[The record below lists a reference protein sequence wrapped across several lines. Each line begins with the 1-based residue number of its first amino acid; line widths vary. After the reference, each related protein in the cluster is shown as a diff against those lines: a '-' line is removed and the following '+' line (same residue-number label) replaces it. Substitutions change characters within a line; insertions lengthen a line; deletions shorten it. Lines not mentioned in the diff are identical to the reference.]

1 MTMSFERRDVDGFF
15 IGGAMRPAS
24 STERVDVVHPAN
36 EEIVGSVPKS
46 TADDMAAATAAAR
59 QAFDE
64 GPWPHTDPAE
74 RAEMLSAIAD
84 GLEKRIDELA
94 WLSTAQNGMPITLAR
109 QSQGLELLRFYADA
123 AKDVPWEERRQGL
136 SGSGLVR
143 RTPVGVAG
151 LIVPWNAP
159 SLLMNK
165 LPAALMA
172 GCTTVVKPS
181 PETPLDTYV
190 LAEVLQDIG
199 LPPGVVNI
207 VAGDAAVGQH
217 LVDDPAVDKI
227 SFTGSTEAGRNIM
240 SRLANRIGR
249 VSLEL
254 GGKSASILL
263 DDAPLEAALPVTM
276 AGACLNNGQAC
287 IALSRV
293 LAPRSRYDEV
303 VETLAAMVGS
313 LPVGDPF
320 DESTFVG
327 PVLNAKQRDRALR
340 YIEIGRSEGA
350 RVVTGGGTVP
360 GRDKGFWVQPTVL
373 ADVRNDMRVAQEE
386 IFAAVITVIP
396 YDGGDEAAV
405 AMANDSQYGLSGAV
419 WSADP
424 QRALDVA
431 RRVRTGTIT
440 VNGFTYDVG
449 LPFGGFKQSGIGR
462 EWGLEGLEAYLEY
475 QTINL
480 PESS

>member
-1 MTMSFERRDVDGFF
+1 MIFGRRDECAFF
-15 IGGAMRPAS
+15 IDGAMRAPS
-24 STERVDVVHPAN
+24 STERIAVVHPAN

-46 TADDMAAATAAAR
+46 TPADMDAAVAAAR
-59 QAFDE
+59 RAFDE
-64 GPWPHTDPAE
+64 GPWPNTPPAE
-74 RAEMLSAIAD
+74 RAEMLNAIAD

-109 QSQGLELLRFYADA
+109 QSQGLEILRFYADIS
-123 AKDVPWEERRQGL
+123 KDVPWEERRRGL
-136 SGSGLVR
+136 SGTGLVR

-165 LPAALMA
+165 LPAALLA

-190 LAEVLQDIG
+190 LAEVLQEVG

-207 VAGDAAVGQH
+207 VAGDAIVGQR
-217 LVDDPAVDKI
+217 LVENPGVDKI
-227 SFTGSTEAGRNIM
+227 SFTGSTASGQKIMALLAGRT
-240 SRLANRIGR
+240 GR

-263 DDAPLEAALPVTM
+263 DDAPLEAALPATM

-293 LAPRSRYDEV
+293 LAPRARYAEV
-303 VETLAAMVGS
+303 VEALGAMVAG

-320 DESTFVG
+320 EESTFVG
-327 PVLNAKQRDRALR
+327 PVINAKQLDRALS
-340 YIEIGRSEGA
+340 YIQIGECEGA
-350 RVVTGGGTVP
+350 CVVTGGGTVP
-360 GRDKGFWVQPTVL
+360 DRDKGFWLQPTVL

-386 IFAAVITVIP
+386 IFAAVISVIP
-396 YDGGDEAAV
+396 YDGGDEAA
-405 AMANDSQYGLSGAV
+405 AKMANDSPYGLSGAV

-424 QRALDVA
+424 LRALDVA
-431 RRVRTGTIT
+431 RKVRTGTIT
-440 VNGFTYDVG
+440 VNGFTYDIG

-462 EWGLEGLEAYLEY
+462 EWGIEGLEGYLEY

-480 PESS
+480 PEDL

>member
-1 MTMSFERRDVDGFF
+1 MTFDRRDLDGFF
-15 IGGAMRPAS
+15 IDGAIRPAG

-36 EEIVGSVPKS
+36 EEIVGSVPKA
-46 TADDMAAATAAAR
+46 TPDDMAAAIAAAR
-59 QAFDE
+59 RAFDE
-64 GPWPHTDPAE
+64 GPWPNTPPAE
-74 RAEMLSAIAD
+74 RAEILAAIAD
-84 GLEKRIDELA
+84 GLDKRIDELA

-109 QSQGLELLRFYADA
+109 QSQGLELLRFYADI

-136 SGSGLVR
+136 AGTGLVR

-165 LPAALMA
+165 LPAALIA

-190 LAEVLQDIG
+190 LAEVLGEVG

-207 VAGDAAVGQH
+207 VAGDAKVGQQ
-217 LVDDPAVDKI
+217 LVDNPAVDKI
-227 SFTGSTEAGRNIM
+227 SFTGSTEAGRTIM
-240 SRLANRIGR
+240 ARLAGRIGR

-263 DDAPLEAALPVTM
+263 DDAPLESALPATM
-276 AGACLNNGQAC
+276 AGSCLNNGQAC

-293 LAPRSRYDEV
+293 LAPRSRYREV
-303 VETLAAMVGS
+303 VDTLAAMVAG

-320 DESTFVG
+320 DETTFVG
-327 PVLNAKQRDRALR
+327 PVLNAKQRDRALS
-340 YIEIGRSEGA
+340 YIELGKSEGA
-350 RVVTGGGTVP
+350 RVVAGGGTVP

-373 ADVRNDMRVAQEE
+373 AEVRNEMRVAQEE
-386 IFAAVITVIP
+386 IFAAVISVIP
-396 YDGGDEAAV
+396 YDGGDDAAV
-405 AMANDSQYGLSGAV
+405 AMANESRYGLSGAV

-431 RRVRTGTIT
+431 RKVRTGTIT
-440 VNGFTYDVG
+440 VNGFTYDIG

-462 EWGLEGLEAYLEY
+462 EWGFEGLEGYVEY

-480 PESS
+480 PEGL

>member
-1 MTMSFERRDVDGFF
+1 MTFDRRDVNAFF
-15 IGGAMRPAS
+15 IDGSMRAPC
-24 STERVDVVHPAN
+24 STERVDVIHPAN
-36 EEIVGSVPKS
+36 EEVVGSVPMS
-46 TADDMAAATAAAR
+46 TPEDMAAAIAAAR
-59 QAFDE
+59 RAFDE
-64 GPWPHTDPAE
+64 GPWPHTPPDE
-74 RAEMLSAIAD
+74 RAEMLRAIAD
-84 GLEKRIDELA
+84 GLDKRLEELA
-94 WLSTAQNGMPITLAR
+94 WLSTAQNGMPISLAR
-109 QSQGLELLRFYADA
+109 QSQGLELLRFYADIA
-123 AKDVPWEERRQGL
+123 TDVPWEERRQGL
-136 SGSGLVR
+136 SGTGLVR
-143 RTPVGVAG
+143 RVPVGVAG

-165 LPAALMA
+165 LPAALLA
-172 GCTTVVKPS
+172 GCTTVIKPS

-190 LAEVLQDIG
+190 LAQVLQDVG

-207 VAGDAAVGQH
+207 VAGDAVVGQH

-227 SFTGSTEAGRNIM
+227 SFTGSTAAGKTIM
-240 SRLANRIGR
+240 ASLAGRIGR

-276 AGACLNNGQAC
+276 AGSCLNNGQAC

-293 LAPRSRYDEV
+293 LAPRARYQEV
-303 VETLAAMVGS
+303 VDTLATMVGS

-327 PVLNAKQRDRALR
+327 PVLNARQRDRALS
-340 YIEIGRSEGA
+340 YIEIGKSEGA

-386 IFAAVITVIP
+386 IFAAVISVVP

-405 AMANDSQYGLSGAV
+405 AMANDSRYGLSGAV

-424 QRALDVA
+424 ERALEVA
-431 RRVRTGTIT
+431 RKVRTGTIT

-449 LPFGGFKQSGIGR
+449 LPFGGFKQSGVGR
-462 EWGLEGLEAYLEY
+462 EWGLEGLEGYLEY

-480 PESS
+480 PESL

>member
-1 MTMSFERRDVDGFF
+1 MTFERRDVDGFF
-15 IGGAMRPAS
+15 IDGAMRAPS
-24 STERVDVVHPAN
+24 SRERIDVIHPAN
-36 EEIVGSVPKS
+36 EEVVGGVPKS
-46 TADDMAAATAAAR
+46 APEDMAAAIAAAR
-59 QAFDE
+59 TAFDE
-64 GPWPHTDPAE
+64 GPWPHTPPDE
-74 RAEMLSAIAD
+74 RAEMLRAIAD
-84 GLEKRIDELA
+84 GLDKRLEELA
-94 WLSTAQNGMPITLAR
+94 WLSTAQNGMPISLAR
-109 QSQGLELLRFYADA
+109 QSQGLELLRFYADI

-136 SGSGLVR
+136 SGTGLVR
-143 RTPVGVAG
+143 RVPVGVAG

-165 LPAALMA
+165 LPAALLA
-172 GCTTVVKPS
+172 GCTTVIKPS

-190 LAEVLQDIG
+190 LAEVLQDVG

-207 VAGDAAVGQH
+207 VAGDAVVGQH

-227 SFTGSTEAGRNIM
+227 SFTGSTAAGQTIM
-240 SRLANRIGR
+240 AMMAGRIGR

-263 DDAPLEAALPVTM
+263 DDAPLDIALPLTM
-276 AGACLNNGQAC
+276 AGSCLNNGQAC

-293 LAPRSRYDEV
+293 LAPRARYQEIVD
-303 VETLAAMVGS
+303 TLAGMVGS

-327 PVLNAKQRDRALR
+327 PVLNAKQRDRALS
-340 YIEIGRSEGA
+340 YIEIGKSEGA

-373 ADVRNDMRVAQEE
+373 ADVDNGMRVAQEE
-386 IFAAVITVIP
+386 IFAAVISVIP

-405 AMANDSQYGLSGAV
+405 VMANDSRYGLSGAV

-424 QRALDVA
+424 ERALNVA
-431 RRVRTGTIT
+431 RKVRTGTIT

-462 EWGLEGLEAYLEY
+462 EWGLEGLDGYLEY

-480 PESS
+480 PENL

>member
-1 MTMSFERRDVDGFF
+1 MTLDRRDVDGFF
-15 IGGAMRPAS
+15 IEGAMRPAT
-24 STERVDVVHPAN
+24 STERVVVIHPAD

-46 TADDMAAATAAAR
+46 TPEDMTAAIAAAR
-59 QAFDE
+59 RAFDE
-64 GPWPHTDPAE
+64 GPWPHTSPAE
-74 RAEMLSAIAD
+74 RAEMLIAIAD
-84 GLEKRIDELA
+84 RLEKRLDELA

-109 QSQGLELLRFYADA
+109 QSQGLELLRFYAA
-123 AKDVPWEERRQGL
+123 LANDVPWEERRHGM
-136 SGSGLVR
+136 SGDGLVR

-165 LPAALMA
+165 LPAALIA

-190 LAEVLQDIG
+190 LAEVLQEVG

-207 VAGDAAVGQH
+207 VAGDAAVGQQ

-227 SFTGSTEAGRNIM
+227 SFTGSTESGRTIM
-240 SRLANRIGR
+240 ARLAGRIGR

-263 DDAPLEAALPVTM
+263 DDAPLESALPVTV
-276 AGACLNNGQAC
+276 AGSCLNNGQAC

-293 LAPRSRYDEV
+293 LAPRSRYHEV
-303 VETLAAMVGS
+303 VETLAAMVGG

-327 PVLNAKQRDRALR
+327 PVVNAKQRDRALS
-340 YIEIGRSEGA
+340 YIDIGRSEGA
-350 RVVTGGGTVP
+350 RVVAGGGTLP
-360 GRDKGFWVQPTVL
+360 DRDKGFWVQPTVL
-373 ADVRNDMRVAQEE
+373 ADVGNDMRVAQEE
-386 IFAAVITVIP
+386 IFAAVISVIA
-396 YDGGDEAAV
+396 YDGGDDAAV
-405 AMANDSQYGLSGAV
+405 AMANDSRYGLSGAV

-431 RRVRTGTIT
+431 RKIRTGTVT
-440 VNGFTYDVG
+440 VNGFTYDIG
-449 LPFGGFKQSGIGR
+449 LPFGGFKQSGVGR
-462 EWGLEGLEAYLEY
+462 EWGLEGLEAYVEY

-480 PESS
+480 PEGL

>member
-1 MTMSFERRDVDGFF
+1 MTFDRRDIDGFF
-15 IGGAMRPAS
+15 INGAMRAPS
-24 STERVDVVHPAN
+24 STDRVEVVHPAD
-36 EEIVGSVPKS
+36 EEIVGSVPKA
-46 TADDMAAATAAAR
+46 TPDDMAAATAAAR
-59 QAFDE
+59 RAFDE
-64 GPWPHTDPAE
+64 GPWPHTPPAE
-74 RAEMLSAIAD
+74 RADMLAAIAD
-84 GLEKRIDELA
+84 GLEKRLEELA
-94 WLSTAQNGMPITLAR
+94 WLSTAQNGMPISLAR
-109 QSQGLELLRFYADA
+109 QSQGLELLRFYADI
-123 AKDVPWEERRQGL
+123 AKDVPWEERRRGL
-136 SGSGLVR
+136 SGVGLVR
-143 RTPVGVAG
+143 RAPVGVAG

-165 LPAALMA
+165 LPAALVA

-190 LAEVLQDIG
+190 LAEVLADVG

-207 VAGDAAVGQH
+207 VAGDAVVGQQ

-227 SFTGSTEAGRNIM
+227 SFTGSTQAGRTIM
-240 SRLANRIGR
+240 GRLADRIGR

-263 DDAPLEAALPVTM
+263 DDAPLEVALPVTM
-276 AGACLNNGQAC
+276 AGSCLNNGQAC

-293 LAPRSRYDEV
+293 LAPRSRYQEV
-303 VETLAAMVGS
+303 VDTLAAMVGG

-327 PVLNAKQRDRALR
+327 PVLNAKQRDRALS
-340 YIEIGRSEGA
+340 YIEIGKSEGA
-350 RVVTGGGTVP
+350 RVVTGGGKVP

-373 ADVRNDMRVAQEE
+373 ADVGNDMRVAQEE
-386 IFAAVITVIP
+386 IFAAVISVIP
-396 YDGGDEAAV
+396 YDGGDDEAV
-405 AMANDSQYGLSGAV
+405 AMANDSRYGLSGAV

-424 QRALDVA
+424 HRALEVA
-431 RRVRTGTIT
+431 RKVRTGTIT

-449 LPFGGFKQSGIGR
+449 LPFGGFKQSGVGR
-462 EWGLEGLEAYLEY
+462 EWGLEGLEAYIEY

-480 PESS
+480 PEGL

>member
-1 MTMSFERRDVDGFF
+1 MAFDRRDVDGFF
-15 IGGAMRPAS
+15 IDGSLQAPS
-24 STERVDVVHPAN
+24 STDRVNVVHPAN
-36 EEIVGSVPKS
+36 EEIVGSVPKA
-46 TADDMAAATAAAR
+46 TPDDMAAATAAAR
-59 QAFDE
+59 RAFDE
-64 GPWPHTDPAE
+64 GPWPHTPPAE
-74 RAEMLSAIAD
+74 RAEMLGAIAD

-109 QSQGLELLRFYADA
+109 QSQGIELLRFYADIS
-123 AKDVPWEERRQGL
+123 KDVPWEERRRGL
-136 SGSGLVR
+136 SGTGLVR

-172 GCTTVVKPS
+172 GCTTVIKPS

-190 LAEVLQDIG
+190 LADVLQDVG

-207 VAGDAAVGQH
+207 VAGDATVGQH

-227 SFTGSTEAGRNIM
+227 SFTGSTEAGRKIM
-240 SRLANRIGR
+240 ARLADRIGR

-263 DDAPLEAALPVTM
+263 DDAPLDAALPVTM
-276 AGACLNNGQAC
+276 AGSCLNNGQAC

-293 LAPRSRYDEV
+293 LVPRSRYQEV
-303 VETLAAMVGS
+303 VDTLAAMVGG

-320 DESTFVG
+320 DEATFVG
-327 PVLNAKQRDRALR
+327 PVLNARQRDRALN
-340 YIEIGRSEGA
+340 YIEIGKAEGA
-350 RVVTGGGTVP
+350 RVVAGGGKVP
-360 GRDKGFWVQPTVL
+360 DRDKGFWVQPTVL
-373 ADVRNDMRVAQEE
+373 ADVCNDMRVAQEE
-386 IFAAVITVIP
+386 IFAAVISVIP
-396 YDGGDEAAV
+396 YDGGDDAAV
-405 AMANDSQYGLSGAV
+405 SMANESSYGLSGAV
-419 WSADP
+419 WSGDP

-431 RRVRTGTIT
+431 RKVRTGTIT

-449 LPFGGFKQSGIGR
+449 LPFGGFKQSGVGR
-462 EWGLEGLEAYLEY
+462 EWGLEGLEAYVEY
-475 QTINL
+475 QTVNL
-480 PESS
+480 PEGL

>member
-1 MTMSFERRDVDGFF
+1 MTFDRRDIDGFF
-15 IGGAMRPAS
+15 INGALRAPS
-24 STERVDVVHPAN
+24 SNERIDVIHPAN
-36 EEIVGSVPKS
+36 EEVVGSVPKS
-46 TADDMAAATAAAR
+46 TPDDMVAAVDAAR
-59 QAFDE
+59 RAFDD
-64 GPWPHTDPAE
+64 GPWPRTPPQE
-74 RAEMLSAIAD
+74 RAEMLRAIAD
-84 GLEKRIDELA
+84 GMEKRVDDLA
-94 WLSTAQNGMPITLAR
+94 WLSTAQTGMPIALAR
-109 QSQGLELLRFYADA
+109 QSHGLELLRFYAA
-123 AKDVPWEERRQGL
+123 LANDVPWEERRRGM
-136 SGSGLVR
+136 SGDGLVR

-165 LPAALMA
+165 LPAALIA

-190 LAEVLQDIG
+190 LAEVLQEVG

-207 VAGDAAVGQH
+207 VAGDAAVGQQ

-227 SFTGSTEAGRNIM
+227 SFTGSTESGRKIM
-240 SRLANRIGR
+240 ARLAGRIGR

-263 DDAPLEAALPVTM
+263 DDAPLESALPVTI
-276 AGACLNNGQAC
+276 AGSCLNNGQAC

-293 LAPRSRYDEV
+293 LAPRSRYEEV
-303 VETLAAMVGS
+303 VDTLAAMVGG

-327 PVLNAKQRDRALR
+327 PVVNAKQRDRALS
-340 YIEIGRSEGA
+340 YIDIGRSEGA
-350 RVVTGGGTVP
+350 RVVAGGGTP
-360 GRDKGFWVQPTVL
+360 PDRDKGFWVQPTVL

-386 IFAAVITVIP
+386 IFAAVISVIP
-396 YDGGDEAAV
+396 YDGGDDTAV
-405 AMANDSQYGLSGAV
+405 AMANDSRYGLSGAV
-419 WSADP
+419 WSANP

-431 RRVRTGTIT
+431 RKIRTGTIT
-440 VNGFTYDVG
+440 VNGFIYDIG
-449 LPFGGFKQSGIGR
+449 LPFGGFKQSGVGR
-462 EWGLEGLEAYLEY
+462 EWGLEGLEAYVEY

-480 PESS
+480 PEGL

>member
-1 MTMSFERRDVDGFF
+1 MTFDRRDRHGFF
-15 IGGAMRPAS
+15 IDGALREPTGS
-24 STERVDVVHPAN
+24 ERVEVIHPGN
-36 EEIVGSVPKS
+36 EEAVGSIPKA
-46 TADDMAAATAAAR
+46 TPDDMAAAVAAAR
-59 QAFDE
+59 RAFDE
-64 GPWPHTDPAE
+64 GPWPHTAPAE

-84 GLEKRIDELA
+84 GLEKRLEELA

-109 QSQGLELLRFYADA
+109 QSQGIEILRYYADIA
-123 AKDVPWEERRQGL
+123 RDVVWEERRQGL
-136 SGSGLVR
+136 AGTGLVR

-151 LIVPWNAP
+151 LIIPWNAP

-165 LPAALMA
+165 LPSALLA
-172 GCTTVVKPS
+172 GCTVVVKPS

-190 LAEVLQDIG
+190 LAEVLDDVG
-199 LPPGVVNI
+199 MPPGVVNI
-207 VAGDAAVGQH
+207 VAADAEVGQC
-217 LVDDPAVDKI
+217 LVDDPRVDKI
-227 SFTGSTEAGRNIM
+227 SFTGSTVAGRKIM
-240 SRLANRIGR
+240 AGLAERIGR

-254 GGKSASILL
+254 GGKSASVLL
-263 DDAPLEAALPVTM
+263 DDAPLEAALPATM

-303 VETLAAMVGS
+303 VETLGAMVGS

-327 PVLNAKQRDRALR
+327 PLLNARQRDRALG
-340 YIEIGRSEGA
+340 YIELGKAEGA
-350 RVVTGGGTVP
+350 RVVTGGGPVP
-360 GRDKGFWVQPTVL
+360 GRDRGFWVQPTVL
-373 ADVRNDMRVAQEE
+373 ADVSNDMRVAQEE
-386 IFAAVITVIP
+386 IFAAVISVIP
-396 YDGGDEAAV
+396 YDGGDDAAV

-424 QRALDVA
+424 ERALDVA
-431 RRVRTGTIT
+431 RRIRTGTVT

-462 EWGLEGLEAYLEY
+462 EWGLEGLEAYIEY

-480 PESS
+480 PDGL

>member
-1 MTMSFERRDVDGFF
+1 MTFERRDLDGFF
-15 IGGAMRPAS
+15 IDGALRPPT
-24 STERVDVVHPAN
+24 STDRVEVVHPAN
-36 EEIVGSVPKS
+36 EEIVGSVPRS
-46 TADDMAAATAAAR
+46 TPEDMTAAATAAR
-59 QAFDE
+59 RAFDE
-64 GPWPHTDPAE
+64 GPWPRTSPAE
-74 RAEMLSAIAD
+74 RAEMLTAIAD
-84 GLEKRIDELA
+84 GLEKRLDELA
-94 WLSTAQNGMPITLAR
+94 YLSTAQNGMPIMLSR
-109 QSQGLELLRFYADA
+109 QSQGIELLRFYADVA
-123 AKDVPWEERRQGL
+123 NDFPWEERRQGL
-136 SGSGLVR
+136 SGAGLVR

-181 PETPLDTYV
+181 PETPLDTYL
-190 LAEVLQDIG
+190 LAEVLQEVG

-207 VAGDAAVGQH
+207 VAGDAVVGQH
-217 LVDDPAVDKI
+217 LVDDPRVDKI
-227 SFTGSTEAGRNIM
+227 SFTGSTGAGQKIM
-240 SRLANRIGR
+240 ASLAGRIGR

-263 DDAPLEAALPVTM
+263 DDAPLEAALPATM
-276 AGACLNNGQAC
+276 AGSCLNNGQAC

-303 VETLAAMVGS
+303 VATLAAMVGS

-320 DESTFVG
+320 DETTFVG
-327 PVLNAKQRDRALR
+327 PVLNARQRDRALS
-340 YIEIGRSEGA
+340 YIEIGKSEGA
-350 RVVTGGGTVP
+350 RVVAGGGAVP
-360 GRDKGFWVQPTVL
+360 DRDKGFWVQPTVL
-373 ADVRNDMRVAQEE
+373 ADVSNDMRVAQEE
-386 IFAAVITVIP
+386 IFAAVISVIP
-396 YDGGDEAAV
+396 YDGGDDAAV
-405 AMANDSQYGLSGAV
+405 AMANDSRYGLSGAV

-431 RRVRTGTIT
+431 RKIRTGTIT
-440 VNGFTYDVG
+440 VNGFTYDIG

-480 PESS
+480 PQGL